1 MSDILLT
8 NGELCDKLKAHQ
20 LGLQHYA
27 FSILLFNENNE
38 ILLQKRA
45 KCKYHSGG
53 LWSNT
58 CCSHFRNN
66 TEFANKEDTA
76 KARLKEE
83 LGIDFHNTLTY
94 MMTFSYNKP
103 VISNN
108 NNNDNDD
115 KYLIENEIDDI
126 FVGKI
131 TPSTTLFLNQ
141 NEVDD
146 VKFVN
151 FDKLIMDINTNST
164 IYTQWFIEIM
174 NNDDIT
180 AKIKNFLQ
188 KNC

>member
-8 NGELCDKLKAHQ
+8 NGELCDKIKAHK

-66 TEFANKEDTA
+66 KEFANKEDTA

-83 LGIDFHNTLTY
+83 LGMDFNNALTHI
-94 MMTFSYNKP
+94 MTFSYNKP

-115 KYLIENEIDDI
+115 KYLIENEIDDV
-126 FVGKI
+126 FVRKI
-131 TPSTTLFLNQ
+131 TSNTKLFLNK

-146 VKFVN
+146 VRFVK

-164 IYTQWFIEIM
+164 IYTPWLIEIM
-174 NNDDIT
+174 SNNDIIT
-180 AKIKNFLQ
+180 KIKAFLQ
-188 KNC
+188 

>member
-1 MSDILLT
+1 MGDILLT
-8 NGELCDKLKAHQ
+8 NGELYNKLTAHQ

-66 TEFANKEDTA
+66 KEFANKKDTA

-83 LGIDFHNTLTY
+83 LGIDFNNALTHII
-94 MMTFSYNKP
+94 TFSYKKSVVANNQD
-103 VISNN
+103 NN
-108 NNNDNDD
+108 N
-115 KYLIENEIDDI
+115 KYLIENEIDDV

-131 TPSTTLFLNQ
+131 TSNIKLFLNK

-151 FDKLIMDINTNST
+151 FDKLIMEINTNST
-164 IYTQWFIEIM
+164 IYTPWLIEIM
-174 NNDDIT
+174 NNDNIT
-180 AKIKNFLQ
+180 EKIKNFLQ

>member
-1 MSDILLT
+1 MSNILLT

-66 TEFANKEDTA
+66 KEFANKEDTA

-83 LGIDFHNTLTY
+83 LGIDFNNALTHIT
-94 MMTFSYNKP
+94 TFSYNKP
-103 VISNN
+103 VIANN

-115 KYLIENEIDDI
+115 KYLIENEVDDV

-131 TPSTTLFLNQ
+131 TSNTKLHLNK

-151 FDKLIMDINTNST
+151 FDKLAIAIKTNNS
-164 IYTQWFIEIM
+164 IYTPWLIEIM
-174 NNDDIT
+174 NNDNIT
-180 AKIKNFLQ
+180 EKIKNFSL
-188 KNC
+188 C

>member
-8 NGELCDKLKAHQ
+8 NGELCDKLKTHQ

-66 TEFANKEDTA
+66 KEFANKEDTA

-83 LGIDFHNTLTY
+83 LGIDFNNTLTQIL
-94 MMTFSYNKP
+94 TFSYNKP
-103 VISNN
+103 VIANNNN
-108 NNNDNDD
+108 NNNDN
-115 KYLIENEIDDI
+115 KYLIENEIDDV
-126 FVGKI
+126 FLGKI
-131 TPSTTLFLNQ
+131 TSNTKLFLNK
-141 NEVDD
+141 NEVEN

-151 FDKLIMDINTNST
+151 FDRLIAEINTNSL

-174 NNDDIT
+174 NNDDIIT
-180 AKIKNFLQ
+180 KIKAFLQ
-188 KNC
+188 

>member
-8 NGELCDKLKAHQ
+8 NGELCDKLKIHQ

-66 TEFANKEDTA
+66 KEFANKEDTA

-83 LGIDFHNTLTY
+83 LGIDFNNALTHIT
-94 MMTFSYNKP
+94 TFSYNKP

-108 NNNDNDD
+108 SNDDD
-115 KYLIENEIDDI
+115 KYLIENEIDDV

-131 TPSTTLFLNQ
+131 TSNTKLLLNQ

-151 FDKLIMDINTNST
+151 FDKLAIEIKTHNS

-180 AKIKNFLQ
+180 EKIKNF
-188 KNC
+188 

>member
-8 NGELCDKLKAHQ
+8 NGELCGKLTTHQ

-66 TEFANKEDTA
+66 KEFANKEDTA

-83 LGIDFHNTLTY
+83 LGIDFNNALTHIL
-94 MMTFSYNKP
+94 TFSYNKP
-103 VISNN
+103 VIANN

-115 KYLIENEIDDI
+115 KYLIENEVDDV

-131 TPSTTLFLNQ
+131 TSNTKLFLNE

-146 VKFVN
+146 VRFVK

-164 IYTQWFIEIM
+164 IYTPWLIEIM
-174 NNDDIT
+174 SNNDIIT
-180 AKIKNFLQ
+180 KIKAFLQ
-188 KNC
+188 KY

>member
-1 MSDILLT
+1 MSNILLT
-8 NGELCDKLKAHQ
+8 NGKLCDKLTAHQ

-45 KCKYHSGG
+45 KCKYHSGS

-66 TEFANKEDTA
+66 KEFANKEDTA

-83 LGIDFHNTLTY
+83 LGMDFNNALTQIL
-94 MMTFSYNKP
+94 TFSYNKP
-103 VISNN
+103 VIAN

-115 KYLIENEIDDI
+115 KYLIENEIDDV

-131 TPSTTLFLNQ
+131 TPSTTLLLNQ
-141 NEVDD
+141 NEVEN

-151 FDKLIMDINTNST
+151 FDRLAIEIKTNNS
-164 IYTQWFIEIM
+164 IYTPWLIEIM
-174 NNDDIT
+174 SNSDIIT
-180 AKIKNFLQ
+180 KIKAFLQ

>member
-66 TEFANKEDTA
+66 KEFANKEDTA

-83 LGIDFHNTLTY
+83 LGIDFHNTLTHII
-94 MMTFSYNKP
+94 TFSYNKP
-103 VISNN
+103 VIANN

-115 KYLIENEIDDI
+115 KYLIENEVDDV
-126 FVGKI
+126 FVSKI
-131 TPSTTLFLNQ
+131 ASNTTLLLNQ
-141 NEVDD
+141 NEVEN

-151 FDKLIMDINTNST
+151 FDKLIMEINTNST
-164 IYTQWFIEIM
+164 IYTPWLIEIM
-174 NNDDIT
+174 NNDNIT
-180 AKIKNFLQ
+180 EKIKNFLL
-188 KNC
+188 C